1 MNLGVVALCS
11 VFPVRLLIVVFVVCP
26 GLFCLVSMLCVGHP
40 VFCVAYGS
48 DSVYALR
55 GKFRYSPISSVA
67 RKVVVPPYVVLH
79 SLTRFSDTESNHF

>member
-1 MNLGVVALCS
+1 MLCVS
-11 VFPVRLLIVVFVVCP
+11 GSSFDCRVCCLSWFVLF
-26 GLFCLVSMLCVGHP
+26 GLFCLCVGHP